1 MFAPSLLFL
10 CLLSI
15 PLVAT
20 VAAPPAPGATILII
34 RHAEKPLSGQGLS
47 PAGEQ
52 RAQSYVRYFQ
62 TLREGGRP
70 LKPDAL
76 FAMKD
81 SDNSARPRLTLEPLA
96 HALNLPIETEYKSK
110 NTPELAALLRS
121 PRCAGHTALICW
133 RHGELPEL
141 LAALGANP
149 ESLLPYGEWPE
160 TAFNWLIELQ
170 LGPDGALRSSRII
183 NERLMPDDHRDPPA
197 VAPR

>member
-1 MFAPSLLFL
+1 MFAPRLLFL
-10 CLLSI
+10 CLLSA
-15 PLVAT
+15 PLVAAI
-20 VAAPPAPGATILII
+20 AATAPSGATILII
-34 RHAEKPLSGQGLS
+34 RHAEKPLSGRDLS

-52 RAQSYVRYFQ
+52 RAQSYVHYFQ
-62 TLREGGRP
+62 TLREGTRS

-96 HALNLPIETEYKSK
+96 HALSLPIETEYKSK

-121 PRCAGHTALICW
+121 PRYAGRTALICW

-149 ESLLPYGEWPE
+149 ESLLPHGEWPDS
-160 TAFNWLIELQ
+160 AFNWLIELQ

-183 NERLMPDDHRDPPA
+183 NEKLMPDDRRDPPA